1 MIGNSFGY
9 KEEPILEP
17 LDNIECRDAIVVE
30 GGGEAEWPECDAV
43 IGNPPFLGGKRLGGT
58 LGEDYVSTMFDA
70 YNGRVPKEADLVAY
84 WLVKAGEHVAA
95 GKAKRVG
102 LVTTNSIRGGAN
114 RRALARAT
122 DGRPIYSARSD
133 EDWVVDATPV
143 RVSIVCFSPKGAE
156 HTPSPV
162 LDDQEVAAINLD
174 LSGKSGVADIDITNA
189 KRLPEN
195 RGVGCM
201 GDTKGGAFDIPGDLA
216 REWLNLPSNP
226 NGRTNRDVLK
236 PWMNAKDVTSRSR
249 GKWIVDF
256 GWTMTEAEAAYY
268 EGPFRHVREQ
278 VHPVR
283 QKNRREAYRKYWWRH
298 AEPRQGMWKAFDGL
312 TRYIATPRV
321 AKHRLFVWIDPWVCP
336 DSGII
341 NVARDDD
348 TILGILHSRFHE
360 AWSLRLGTSLED
372 RPRYTST
379 TTFETYPFPE
389 GLTPDIPATGYAADP
404 RAAAIAEAARQL
416 VEHRDRWLNPP
427 EWVEWVDEPVPG
439 FPKRPVAREG
449 LSDDDLNRLKR
460 RTLTN
465 LYNERPQWLDN
476 AHGALDNAVATA
488 YGWDADIG
496 NDEALRELLAL
507 NQARAD

>member
-1 MIGNSFGY
+1 M
-9 KEEPILEP
+9 
-17 LDNIECRDAIVVE
+17 
-30 GGGEAEWPECDAV
+30 
-43 IGNPPFLGGKRLGGT
+43 
-58 LGEDYVSTMFDA
+58 
-70 YNGRVPKEADLVAY
+70 
-84 WLVKAGEHVAA
+84 
-95 GKAKRVG
+95 
-102 LVTTNSIRGGAN
+102 TTNSIRGGAN

-143 RVSIVCFSPKGAE
+143 RVSIVCFSPEGAE

-195 RGVGCM
+195 RGVGFM

-236 PWMNAKDVTSRSR
+236 PWMNAKDVTGRSR

-268 EGPFRHVREQ
+268 EGPFRHVGEQ

-298 AEPRQGMWKAFDGL
+298 EEPRQGMCKAFDGL

-348 TILGILHSRFHE
+348 TIFGILHSRFHE
-360 AWSLRLGTSLED
+360 AWSLRLGTSLVD
-372 RPRYTST
+372 HPRYTST
-379 TTFETYPFPE
+379 TTFQTYPFPE

-476 AHGALDNAVATA
+476 AHRALDNAVAAA